1 VSRFCTTLTIRR
13 MLNSPVSSVSGSGR
27 SLSAESGL
35 GLPQPASS
43 IPAPALLP
51 IGGRRS
57 GAGRVRERDGGDG
70 LPIAALEPVPLERH
84 MVDGEWTGR
93 YLA

>member
-1 VSRFCTTLTIRR
+1 
-13 MLNSPVSSVSGSGR
+13 
-27 SLSAESGL
+27 
-35 GLPQPASS
+35 
-43 IPAPALLP
+43 LP